1 MLQPCLHLP
10 DNASIYGQVT
20 IHGSEHKSASHAFWL
35 PKADHLTW
43 LHLHEQIKPGMRMA
57 VEPHGGHFWS
67 TQGQVQ
73 RPMDVVSL
81 RIDNAER
88 MANQLNDA
96 EISPTNY
103 MTAFLRQRGW
113 KLPDESITIPN
124 VIPEVEPD
132 AAAVCHEIHAACLVC
147 LLVVHK
153 PDSR

>member
-1 MLQPCLHLP
+1 
-10 DNASIYGQVT
+10 
-20 IHGSEHKSASHAFWL
+20 
-35 PKADHLTW
+35 
-43 LHLHEQIKPGMRMA
+43 MA

-88 MANQLNDA
+88 MAHQLNDF

-113 KLPDESITIPN
+113 MLPANTITIPN
-124 VIPEVEPD
+124 VIPEVEPA
-132 AAAVCHEIHAACLVC
+132 AAAVRCLQLAGLRAKCCSGHSLLAMEMEPAHNKVMRAVVDAWMVC
-147 LLVVHK
+147 MKSGLHGVNIQWCQKCSL
-153 PDSR
+153 